1 MIRQV
6 QRNNAGVLCAAR
18 VTWSYK
24 QICETGGV
32 RASASQG
39 VLASARAKNQNV
51 HKIIPSLLVH
61 QRCPAGGSKSRT
73 IPVTMHN
80 AGIFEGLLV
89 FGRTD
94 VALMAK
100 FEFRAGP
107 LHDAFRDNASGQQMG
122 RLDQP
127 SGMAPST
134 GERPVRLLRAADL
147 QSAWRILRSG

>member
-1 MIRQV
+1 MRACFAQPGLPGATS
-6 QRNNAGVLCAAR
+6 RFAR
-18 VTWSYK
+18 
-24 QICETGGV
+24 
-32 RASASQG
+32 RAEFAQ
-39 VLASARAKNQNV
+39 ARAKACSRAPEPRIKTFIKSSRPSSFTNVAQRAAPNQGRSLS
-51 HKIIPSLLVH
+51 PS
-61 QRCPAGGSKSRT
+61 
-73 IPVTMHN
+73 VTMHN